1 MTKKQTK
8 TLLLF
13 AQDYSVVAIAYKQ
26 KVSQSTIRER
36 IKAMS
41 KSHPDEFDNAI
52 SLRRAYKKIKKDIKY
67 ISYKDVQPNDIIKEI
82 F

>member
-1 MTKKQTK
+1 MTDKQTK

-36 IKAMS
+36 IKALS
-41 KSHPDEFDNAI
+41 KSHPNEFDNAI

-67 ISYKDVQPNDIIKEI
+67 ISYKDVQSNDIIKEI

>member
-36 IKAMS
+36 IKALS

-67 ISYKDVQPNDIIKEI
+67 ISYKDVQSNDIIKEI

>member
-1 MTKKQTK
+1 MTTKQTK
-8 TLLLF
+8 TLLLL
-13 AQDYSVVAIAYKQ
+13 AQNYSVRAIAHKQ
-26 KVSQSTIRER
+26 LVSQSTIRER
-36 IKAMS
+36 IKALS

-67 ISYKDVQPNDIIKEI
+67 ISYKDVQSNDIIKEI

>member
-1 MTKKQTK
+1 MTDKQTK

-36 IKAMS
+36 IKALS

-52 SLRRAYKKIKKDIKY
+52 SLRRAYKKIKEDMKKPRVLHGPDE
-67 ISYKDVQPNDIIKEI
+67 IKEI

>member
-67 ISYKDVQPNDIIKEI
+67 ISYKDVQSNDIIKEI